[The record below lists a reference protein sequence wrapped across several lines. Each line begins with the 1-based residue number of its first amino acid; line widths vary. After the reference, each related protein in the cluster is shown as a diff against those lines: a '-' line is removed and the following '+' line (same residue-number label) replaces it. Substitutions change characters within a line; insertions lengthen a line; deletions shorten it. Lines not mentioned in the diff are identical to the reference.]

1 MHVQDWEAAII
12 NGMSSGILDFGA
24 KKKALLSRWI
34 SRKEVRK
41 LMLMPG
47 LTWDVLFD
55 VKSISHTKL
64 TAYKVRHAQMRD
76 DKNSCDCMGYNIRS
90 K

>member
-47 LTWDVLFD
+47 L
-55 VKSISHTKL
+55 
-64 TAYKVRHAQMRD
+64 
-76 DKNSCDCMGYNIRS
+76 
-90 K
+90 